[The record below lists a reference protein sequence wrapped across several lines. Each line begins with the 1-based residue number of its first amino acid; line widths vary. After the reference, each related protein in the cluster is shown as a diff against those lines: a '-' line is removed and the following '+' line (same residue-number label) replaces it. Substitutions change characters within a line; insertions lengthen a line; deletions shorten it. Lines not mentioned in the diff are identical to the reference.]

1 MLAAEP
7 QAKLSKLPFTPDVRV
22 QITLRSEESIYFG
35 EDSVAN
41 TAAAAEP
48 FASAHGGRG
57 LRGAGQSEVTGGPY
71 VVTRSMPRPPSSDKS
86 QLASISRSSDAAQ
99 TDPLVSVREFGAHV
113 DPDDLLDDEVPDARK
128 RLADRARKPPKLMT
142 TSTPFLSDPVS
153 HDGTRPPTDDK
164 ETQSARL
171 FDVLD
176 ACVGPTADGRRNFSC
191 QASSLYPL
199 DEAEVI
205 EYPPPLPRPVARS
218 PSSGLTDG
226 SSDWDPDTESLARW
240 TPSISAKWELEAQQ
254 PYVVVREWPP
264 PGTRQVQLQVGL
276 YKTEDREAQTEAIR
290 LVRDVILQTGSSPG
304 EASTRVRSRDWPSA
318 LSGSLGPEDQPAVV
332 FAIVAIRTLPPLLV
346 APVPVPT
353 EHKATQTEQRV
364 QVVDGSCGPTPDNE
378 DALWCREM
386 QTDDPDFK
394 LPPGLFCATSIIC

>member
-1 MLAAEP
+1 MKCSVKQYIIVSYKNDAHFFAAEP

-41 TAAAAEP
+41 TAAAGEP
-48 FASAHGGRG
+48 FASGHGGRG
-57 LRGAGQSEVTGGPY
+57 RRGAGPSEVTGGPY

-86 QLASISRSSDAAQ
+86 QLASISRSSDSAQ

-218 PSSGLTDG
+218 PSSGPTDG
-226 SSDWDPDTESLARW
+226 SSNWDPDTESLARW
-240 TPSISAKWELEAQQ
+240 TPSISTEWEFEAQQ

-290 LVRDVILQTGSSPG
+290 LVRDVILQAGSSPG
-304 EASTRVRSRDWPSA
+304 
-318 LSGSLGPEDQPAVV
+318 DQPAVV

-378 DALWCREM
+378 DALWSREM